1 MAVRGISGQSS
12 GFRGYKAI
20 IVLSVFALI
29 FMLGACAAP
38 SAQRAKAVA
47 IVDGYPLT
55 QEDLFYSI
63 TVAHRMEGLG
73 ATGEINLKEYL
84 QKLIDERLIIEE
96 ARRIG
101 MEKNPFVSLAVDDFI
116 LRESVV
122 MLHQE
127 EILGKI
133 IVSDEEIKEKY
144 KNDYERFS
152 ISIIEAESED
162 DAKKAFDFLKEGGDF
177 KEAVQLYSLKKDR
190 SDYEFNRRNMRRE
203 IADEVLRLKA
213 GEFSDVIEVDNKRL
227 IIRLIERK
235 GASDEDFDKFKEDI
249 KREILKQKERVR
261 TAEYLEYLRKNK
273 NIKIYED
280 VLSEIKNV
288 DLKGDKEE
296 IKEEIKRLSEDKRA
310 VVEMDGHSLLA
321 GRLLAMLVEQKAK
334 AAGMEK
340 TFDIEKA
347 IEGIIN
353 SWIDF
358 KLVDIEALS
367 REYHIKTDLKDRVD
381 SYRNR
386 LLRDVYVREV
396 IAPQVKVSE
405 GDLKG
410 YYQNNLNKYMK
421 PVKIRIQ
428 QITVNDMDTASE
440 IEESLKMGVDF
451 SWLAKRRSTDALKEK
466 GGDAGF
472 VDINSLPQ
480 AARDAVSGLMP
491 GQISPIFKVHEGYR
505 IIKVL
510 DRSKEEPKEFESV
523 KDDVSREYF
532 GERLKEIYE
541 VHVADLKKGA
551 HIEIFEDALIEIEK
565 RLKGKE

>member
-1 MAVRGISGQSS
+1 MRGILGQSS

-20 IVLSVFALI
+20 IVSSVFALI

-63 TVAHRMEGLG
+63 TVAHRVEGLG

-101 MEKNPFVSLAVDDFI
+101 MEKNPSVSLAVDDFI

-122 MLHQE
+122 MLHKE

-133 IVSDEEIKEKY
+133 IISDEEIKEKY

-152 ISIIEAESED
+152 ISIIETESED
-162 DAKKAFDFLKEGGDF
+162 DAKKAFDFLKGGGDF

-227 IIRLIERK
+227 IIKLIEK
-235 GASDEDFDKFKEDI
+235 KEASDEDFDKFKEDI

-280 VLSEIKNV
+280 VLSEIKNI

-296 IKEEIKRLSEDKRA
+296 IKEEIKRFSEDKRA
-310 VVEMDGHSLLA
+310 VVEIDGHSLLA

-340 TFDIEKA
+340 TFNIEKA

-386 LLRDVYVREV
+386 LLRDVYVREI

-405 GDLKG
+405 GDLKK
-410 YYQNNLNKYMK
+410 YYQNNINKYMK

-428 QITVNDMDTASE
+428 QITVNDMDTALE

-551 HIEIFEDALIEIEK
+551 RIEIFEDVLMEIEK